1 MKLKKTLLITEKE
14 KKTLSDALSIMQEI
28 EKELNN
34 PIFDK
39 SLATLL
45 NIINNQSE
53 YAEIKV
59 ENTEE
64 CWWKFLMIDKVGNV
78 EIQRLW
84 GTKRHIEDYVYNE
97 ANNIDWTIPE
107 EEQTDYKVGCI
118 NDVFT
123 VFKDELKST
132 YDNNVYVAFKEDQY
146 NEELEL

>member
-28 EKELNN
+28 EAELNN
-34 PIFDK
+34 AIFGT
-39 SLATLL
+39 TLVAL
-45 NIINNQSE
+45 LDIINNESK

-59 ENTEE
+59 EDAEE
-64 CWWKFLMIDKVGNV
+64 CWWKFLMIDKAGNV

-84 GTKRHIEDYVYNE
+84 GTKRNIEDYVYNE
-97 ANNIDWTIPE
+97 SNNIDWTIPK

-123 VFKDELKST
+123 VFKGELKST

-146 NEELEL
+146 NE